1 MSFKTKDLALY
12 HYRNKGY
19 YFDNSMSI
27 REDKWYMLKK
37 GKSYV
42 VITPKYD
49 NILGTSW
56 IARSFV

>member
-1 MSFKTKDLALY
+1 MSFRTKDLALY

-37 GKSYV
+37 GKKLCSYNSQV
-42 VITPKYD
+42 
-49 NILGTSW
+49 
-56 IARSFV
+56 